1 MISADLTRELLERR
15 YGQKEMSS
23 WKDKKENTSENRA
36 KNKQMAIDNT
46 IEPIYDFD
54 KDVLDIADLD
64 ISKDSIKTSTGFDYK
79 LESDLKGKDY

>member
-1 MISADLTRELLERR
+1 
-15 YGQKEMSS
+15 MSS